1 MCVDNLTINGP
12 DNGLLPGRH
21 QAIIWS
27 HAGILSFEPLRTNFS
42 EILIE
47 IHIFLLKKNA
57 FGNVVW
63 KTARAAIL
71 SREDELTSIT
81 CVQLGLSCIQMI
93 Y

>member
-12 DNGLLPGRH
+12 DNGLLPGRR

-47 IHIFLLKKNA
+47 IHIFLFKKENA
-57 FGNVVW
+57 FENVVW

-71 SREDELTSIT
+71 SREDELTYIT
-81 CVQLGLSCIQMI
+81 CVQLGLSCN
-93 Y
+93 